1 MITEEERNQA
11 REMLSFIGR
20 SPSCFHAVKNICDV
34 LVQHGFS
41 EIPEESRWNLQK
53 GKSYF
58 VKRNNSSLIA
68 FSIPENDFCRFLIS
82 SCHSDSPSF
91 KIKENPEIE
100 GSGCVRLNIEKY
112 GGMLCA
118 PWFDRPLS
126 VAGRLVLG
134 SDSPLKMEE
143 KLVCVERDLLVI
155 PSLAI
160 HMNRDANSETKYNV
174 QNDMLPVLSCGDEKT
189 GLVDLVCRECGVD
202 RSNVAGADLFL
213 YNRDKGTFLGSDGE
227 LIGSPR
233 LDDLECAYTTLQGF
247 LGSENNQ
254 AMRMYCIFDNEE
266 VGSLS
271 RQGAD
276 STFLEDV
283 LKRICLSLGKSQEDY
298 YTLVAGSF
306 MVSADNGHAEHPN
319 FSSSADPVNRPRL
332 NAGPVLKFN
341 ASQKYTT
348 DGITGGMFTQV
359 CRKAGVPVQ
368 VYTNRSDIAGGSTLG
383 NISNAH
389 VSLKTVDV
397 GLPQWAMHSPYE
409 TAGTRDVSLMIRAM
423 KSFFGSV

>member
-1 MITEEERNQA
+1 MITEEERSQA
-11 REMLSFIGR
+11 KEMLSFIGR
-20 SPSCFHAVKNICDV
+20 SPSCFHAVKNISNV
-34 LVQHGFS
+34 LVQHGFNEIS
-41 EIPEESRWNLQK
+41 EETGWNLEK

-68 FSIPENDFCRFLIS
+68 FTVPEDEFKRFLIS

-126 VAGRLVLG
+126 VAGRLLLK
-134 SDSPLKMEE
+134 SDSPFSLEE
-143 KLVCVERDLLVI
+143 KLVCVDRDLLVI

-160 HMNRDANSETKYNV
+160 HMNRDANSEKKYNV
-174 QNDMLPVLSCGDEKT
+174 QNDMLPVLSAGEEKT
-189 GLVDLVCRECGVD
+189 GLVDLVCRECNVD
-202 RSNVAGADLFL
+202 KSEVVGADLFL

-227 LIGSPR
+227 MIGSPR

-247 LGSENNQ
+247 IDSENNQ
-254 AMRMYCIFDNEE
+254 SIIMYCIFDNEE

-283 LKRICLSLGKSQEDY
+283 LKRICLSLGMSQEDY

-319 FSSSADPVNRPRL
+319 FSSSADPVNKPRL
-332 NAGPVLKFN
+332 NAGPVIKFN

-348 DGITGGMFTQV
+348 DGISSGMFTQV
-359 CRKAGVPVQ
+359 CKKAGVPVQ
-368 VYTNRSDIAGGSTLG
+368 TYTNRSDIQGGSTLG

-409 TAGTRDVSLMIRAM
+409 TAGSRDVSLMIRAM
-423 KSFFGSV
+423 KSFFETV